1 MCLGGLR
8 LKKDGEPLIFYA
20 TVAIRMEDTGWV
32 GSAYAI

>member
-20 TVAIRMEDTGWV
+20 KVATRTEDTGWV
-32 GSAYAI
+32 GSACVV